1 MSSGGPIK
9 IKIEFK
15 QNKRSSQLKGTKMQA
30 KTFPHTLSKRGGARE
45 RGRASVGVQAGQQIE
60 AGNAFSYFVSGQF
73 TVTYV
78 SSGEHSRSQSG
89 RSRIKC
95 YFVESCAESETD
107 KERARKGSSAVHY
120 Q

>member
-1 MSSGGPIK
+1 M
-9 IKIEFK
+9 
-15 QNKRSSQLKGTKMQA
+15 
-30 KTFPHTLSKRGGARE
+30 
-45 RGRASVGVQAGQQIE
+45 GVQAGQHIE

-89 RSRIKC
+89 RSRIKW

-107 KERARKGSSAVHY
+107 RVGERKR
-120 Q
+120 